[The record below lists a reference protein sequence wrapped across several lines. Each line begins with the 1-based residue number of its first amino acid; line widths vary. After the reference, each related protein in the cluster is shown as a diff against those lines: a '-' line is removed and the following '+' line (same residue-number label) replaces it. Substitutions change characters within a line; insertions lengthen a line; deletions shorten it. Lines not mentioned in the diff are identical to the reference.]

1 MAGRDVVVYSE
12 AFKLQ
17 VVRELEGGKLSG
29 PEAACRRY
37 GIGSRA
43 SVRRWLRQYGKSSSV
58 GKVVRVQ
65 TAAERDVVKKLRGEV
80 RRLKDA
86 LAEATVERLLAEG
99 YLKAWCEQ
107 AGIEDVEAAKKKIG
121 ARSPAPPF
129 SSAKGTR
136 S

>member
-1 MAGRDVVVYSE
+1 MAGRDVVLYSE

-17 VVRELEGGKLSG
+17 VIREIESGKLAG
-29 PEAACRRY
+29 AEAACRRY
-37 GIGSRA
+37 GIGCGA
-43 SVRRWLRQYGKSSSV
+43 TVRRWLRQHGKSASV

-65 TAAERDVVKKLRGEV
+65 TAAERDEVKKLRDEV

-86 LAEATVERLLAEG
+86 LADATVERLLAEG
-99 YLKAWCEQ
+99 YLKVWCEQ

-121 ARSPAPPF
+121 ARPPAPPF
-129 SSAKGTR
+129 SSAKGPR